1 MTTNNYHRK
10 RRNRGYNSTAGAG
23 NILCYADQ
31 ASFMGLRTLGRQ
43 PVIHLCWCYSHV
55 LDESVVHEFN
65 ERLSQTLLGRL
76 LQRSALPWGRHRWV
90 TNPFPAPVMWS
101 KEPIAFEGLASW
113 QNSLIDTRLDP
124 EHGPGWLLIVKLIE
138 GGGCAMSILVS
149 HTIADGHATIQ
160 SIVDAISGRHHH
172 TQLPRPS
179 WRWSPVMMV
188 RDCLETARALPDVA
202 RAFIALFQRKRQVR
216 GPIKLSLPRTGFGR
230 NDVENL
236 AVGAPSL
243 HVAMNKSAF
252 EKRALELGVAGNTLL
267 VAFAVRLAFL
277 LGRVDSQGRVKLVLP
292 VSNRLPDDLRGNALQ
307 AVSVKTDPETCYKTP
322 GILQRELRSA
332 LASLLRQGDELT
344 PLLPLVP
351 YVPMWLARHL
361 EGVAL
366 GDDLPVGCS
375 LLGDLPESLS
385 EPCGKG
391 SQLQWLSQERITQSQ
406 LIAQGGILYL
416 LFYACK
422 EQVKVYVSCYAADR
436 VTSRIEL
443 EPFVEK
449 ALSDLGLEEEFFSVK
464 C

>member
-1 MTTNNYHRK
+1 
-10 RRNRGYNSTAGAG
+10 
-23 NILCYADQ
+23 
-31 ASFMGLRTLGRQ
+31 MGLRALGRQ
-43 PVIHLCWCYSHV
+43 PIIHLCWCYSHV
-55 LDESVVHEFN
+55 LDESVVNEFN

-90 TNPFPAPVMWS
+90 THPIPAPVIWS
-101 KEPIAFEGLASW
+101 KEPITLEGLSSW
-113 QNSLIDTRLDP
+113 QNSLNDIPLDP
-124 EHGPGWLLIVKLIE
+124 EHGPGWRLTVKYIE
-138 GGGCAMSILVS
+138 GGGCAMSIVVS

-160 SIVDAISGRHHH
+160 SIVDAIAGRRHH
-172 TQLPRPS
+172 TQFPRPS
-179 WRWSPVMMV
+179 WRGSPVMMV
-188 RDCLETARALPDVA
+188 RDCVETARALPDVA
-202 RAFIALFQRKRQVR
+202 RALISVFQRKRQVR
-216 GPIKLSLPRTGFGR
+216 GPLKLSLPRSGLGR

-292 VSNRLPDDLRGNALQ
+292 VSNRLPDDLRGNALH
-307 AVSVKTDPETCYKTP
+307 AVSVKTDPETCYKNP

-332 LASLLRQGDELT
+332 LTSLLKHGDELS
-344 PLLPLVP
+344 PLLPLLP
-351 YVPMWLARHL
+351 YVPIWLARQL

-391 SQLQWLSQERITQSQ
+391 SQLQWLLQERITQSQ

-416 LFYACK
+416 LFYAYK
-422 EQVKVYVSCYAADR
+422 EKVEVYVSCYAADR

-443 EPFVEK
+443 EPFVDK
-449 ALSDLGLEEEFFSVK
+449 ALSDLGLAEQVFR
-464 C
+464 